1 MSIRDRIT
9 AAPKQ
14 VGRKVRLR
22 DEKREDGSWLLLWAY
37 LDTEGHLHI
46 TRQTNVFIP
55 TQGYFMAA
63 LGILKIPWEK
73 WVRWLL
79 PLLLIWLAL
88 GMAAVVIAQ
97 AIHLGPF

>member
-1 MSIRDRIT
+1 MPVL
-9 AAPKQ
+9 APFGNL
-14 VGRKVRLR
+14 VG
-22 DEKREDGSWLLLWAY
+22 
-37 LDTEGHLHI
+37 I

-79 PLLLIWLAL
+79 PLLLLWLAL
-88 GMAAVVIAQ
+88 GMAAVIVAQ
-97 AIHLGPF
+97 ALHLGPF

>member
-1 MSIRDRIT
+1 MRRLSPKKRRT
-9 AAPKQ
+9 TRPVLAPLGDL
-14 VGRKVRLR
+14 VG
-22 DEKREDGSWLLLWAY
+22 
-37 LDTEGHLHI
+37 I

-73 WVRWLL
+73 WVRRLL

-97 AIHLGPF
+97 AFHLGPF

>member
-1 MSIRDRIT
+1 
-9 AAPKQ
+9 
-14 VGRKVRLR
+14 
-22 DEKREDGSWLLLWAY
+22 
-37 LDTEGHLHI
+37 
-46 TRQTNVFIP
+46 
-55 TQGYFMAA
+55 MAA

-88 GMAAVVIAQ
+88 GMAAVIIAQ